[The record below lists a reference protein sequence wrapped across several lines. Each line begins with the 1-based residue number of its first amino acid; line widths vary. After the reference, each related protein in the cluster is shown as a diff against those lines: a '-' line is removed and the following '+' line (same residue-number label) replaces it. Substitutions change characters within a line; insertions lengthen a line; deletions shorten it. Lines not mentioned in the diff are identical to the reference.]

1 MPMTAMAGDWRKRL
15 LEERAGLA
23 ERRSDLA
30 VFVESKPFHDLTVLQ
45 QSWLRI
51 QLHHMEGYEHALN
64 ERLKAGDIVK

>member
-1 MPMTAMAGDWRKRL
+1 MTAMAGDWRRRL

-30 VFVESKPFHDLTVLQ
+30 VFVDSKPFHELPVLQ

-64 ERLKAGDIVK
+64 ERLKASDIVR